1 MVKGGVTMKQASS
14 GLVVSRGEKFFN
26 AAMIVIGIII
36 TLLALYPIYY
46 AVIASLSKPLYV
58 ENGSVMFTIKGFTLE
73 SYRKAFQKEGL
84 WMAFGN
90 TMFYTLFGVFINMLF
105 STTMAYALSKKRL
118 VMRKFFTLF
127 TVFTMWFNA
136 GIIPL
141 YMTFK
146 DFNLLDTRTAII
158 FGFAINTYN
167 MIILKS
173 FFEQV
178 PVSLEEAA
186 FIDGASNIQI
196 FAKVYLP
203 LSKPA
208 LATVG
213 MFYAVNR
220 WNSYFWAMNLLN
232 DDRKIPLQVL
242 LKKLI
247 VDRVANETEAAI
259 ITAQSLSSPTTVIY
273 AIMILAMIPMLI
285 AYPFIQKYFKT
296 GLTLGAVKG

>member
-26 AAMIVIGIII
+26 GAMIVIGIII